1 MILMYCNVLLEIDCF
16 FDLVVINDNIIFD
29 CDVVIG
35 LDF

>member
-1 MILMYCNVLLEIDCF
+1 MILMFYNVWLEVDCC